1 MMEQTQT
8 QRNIKSKKELSKDA
22 ISLALDGQWEDAA
35 GVNQAI
41 LEQAPGDVE
50 TMNRLGKALSELGQ
64 YERAKEVLK
73 EVIRLSPYNSIAK
86 KNLARVDQ
94 LESAPAPSKQARKAG
109 GAPQLFIEESGKSG
123 TTVLQRPATGRV
135 VASIAPGEAVSLAV
149 ENNVV
154 NVYVGDTEYL
164 GRIEPKL
171 GRRLIRLI
179 EGGNKYEA
187 AIIGINERGISAV
200 IRETYNHPSLRNV
213 CSFPSKGKEEHR
225 VYLGDSLAGYVD
237 DSDLG
242 DDEEEIGVV
251 RESDDEPEWEE

>member
-22 ISLALDGQWEDAA
+22 ISLALDGQWEDAVR
-35 GVNQAI
+35 VNQAI
-41 LEQAPGDVE
+41 LEQVSGDVE

-64 YERAKEVLK
+64 YERAKEVLR
-73 EVIRLSPYNSIAK
+73 EVIRLSPYNAIAK
-86 KNLARVDQ
+86 KNLARIDQ
-94 LESAPAPSKQARKAG
+94 LASAPAPNKQVRKAR

-123 TTVLQRPATGRV
+123 TTVLQKPATGRV
-135 VASIAPGEAVSLAV
+135 AASIAPGEPVSLAV
-149 ENNVV
+149 ENNVI
-154 NVYVGDTEYL
+154 NVYAGDNDYL

-171 GRRLIRLI
+171 ARRLIRLM

-187 AIIGINERGISAV
+187 AVIGVNERGISAI
-200 IRETYNHPSLRNV
+200 IRETYGHPSLRNV

-225 VYLGDSLAGYVD
+225 VYLGDSLLGYAD

-242 DDEEEIGVV
+242 ADDEETGIVS
-251 RESDDEPEWEE
+251 RDDDETEWEE